1 MVIWVTG
8 LSGVG
13 KTTLCNALFSLL
25 KPHLPGLILLEGQ
38 ELRAA
43 FGYDLGYSEQDRV
56 VQVKRLQNI
65 AKLLSE
71 QDLIVIV
78 AALYSNPELL
88 AWNRRNLN
96 DYFEVYLEASLD
108 ALRVRDTKGLYAKA
122 FAGEIAHV
130 VGVDIPWR
138 APVAPDLVIYNNNPE
153 PPDFLAEKVVAS
165 VPWLADAL
173 NGRRAWLSR

>member
-1 MVIWVTG
+1 MVIWITG
-8 LSGVG
+8 LSGSG
-13 KTTLCNALFSLL
+13 KTTLCNALFRLL
-25 KPHLPGLILLEGQ
+25 KPVLPGLILLQGQ
-38 ELRAA
+38 EIRAA
-43 FGYDLGYSEQDRV
+43 FGHDLGYSEQDRV

-71 QDLIVIV
+71 RDLIVII

-88 AWNRRNLN
+88 AWNRRNLD

-122 FAGEIAHV
+122 FAGEMAHV

-153 PPDFLAEKVVAS
+153 PPDLLAEKVAAS
-165 VPWLADAL
+165 VPRLADAL
-173 NGRRAWLSR
+173 NGRRAWHSR